1 MQPFAFE
8 GGRKR
13 HMMKTMT
20 LSALLF
26 VYLAAFIINTFVPTD
41 AARYVMIALLAV
53 VHLLAFRGMKRASK
67 LISAMLTVLGALL
80 MVSNG
85 ATPDDWVNAWLNNAP
100 VICLL
105 LTVSLFTIPLY
116 FEPYH
121 EALAANVTRLAKS
134 PSQFYALTLSLT
146 TVLGSLLNVAS
157 LPFVYNLFKE
167 TSARYAEGVVAKALI
182 RATAVDMFW
191 SPAFISVAIVM
202 QYSNV
207 SWFEILPSGVL
218 IAVTAYLVALAFG
231 AVEFRGAVEARE
243 GSANG
248 ASAAILGKL
257 LLQLAIL
264 MVFIALLQ
272 YYTNKSAL
280 VTVPLV
286 SFTGPLLLAVLFSRL
301 KVWAERLR
309 EYFRTSLPNAYGEV
323 ILFTSFGFFGYALG
337 LSDIKAYIPLA
348 IQYLGFDS
356 PFSLIP
362 LVTFLT
368 TFPCLFGIHPLIT
381 ISTVAIALPPGSVA
395 LTKIQMAGALLLGYV
410 CYGNLSPFSAV
421 NLVILGLTKEDP
433 LKATIRRNWPYAVV
447 VTAATTLILA
457 YGF

>member
-1 MQPFAFE
+1 M
-8 GGRKR
+8 
-13 HMMKTMT
+13 TNTTT

-26 VYLAAFIINTFVPTD
+26 VYLAAFITNTFVPSA
-41 AARYVMIALLAV
+41 AARYLMVALLAV
-53 VHLLAFRGMKRASK
+53 VHLLTFRRMKRAGK
-67 LISAMLTVLGALL
+67 YISAVLTMLGALL

-85 ATPDDWVNAWLNNAP
+85 ASVDDWVNAWLNNAP

-121 EALAANVTRLAKS
+121 EALAANVARLARS

-146 TVLGSLLNVAS
+146 AALASLLNVAS
-157 LPFVYNLFKE
+157 LPFVHNLFKE
-167 TSARYAEGVVAKALI
+167 TSARYGEGIVAKALI
-182 RATAVDMFW
+182 RATAVNMCW
-191 SPAFISVAIVM
+191 SPAFISVAIVV
-202 QYSNV
+202 QYGNV
-207 SWFEILPSGVL
+207 SWFEILPGGVL
-218 IAVTAYLVALAFG
+218 IAVTAYLIALAFG
-231 AVEFRGAVEARE
+231 AVEFRGVAKERA

-272 YYTNKSAL
+272 YFTGKSAL

-286 SFTGPLLLAVLFSRL
+286 SFTGPLLLAVIFSRL
-301 KVWAERLR
+301 RVWADRLR

-337 LSDIKAYIPLA
+337 LSDIKDYIPLA

-356 PFSLIP
+356 PYSLIP
-362 LVTFLT
+362 LITFLT
-368 TFPCLFGIHPLIT
+368 AFPCLFGIHPLIT
-381 ISTVAIALPPGSVA
+381 VSTVAIALPPGSVA
-395 LTKIQMAGALLLGYV
+395 LTKIQMAGALLLAYV

-433 LKATIRRNWPYAVV
+433 LKATVRRNWPYAVA
-447 VTAATTLILA
+447 VTAAATVILA
-457 YGF
+457 FGF